1 MKKDRQHWIIRKVTF
16 AEAEE
21 LDIDYYASLDW
32 KESARIVE
40 EMRRKFWGDDYPG
53 KVEKIIRKASLK
65 DLTDDFE

>member
-1 MKKDRQHWIIRKVTF
+1 MKKDRQHWTIRKVTF

-40 EMRRKFWGDDYPG
+40 EMRRQFWGDDYPG